1 MLEIKQLHA
10 QIDGKPI
17 IKGLSL
23 TLGKGEIHAIMG
35 PNGAGKSTLA
45 RILAGDPAY
54 EVTAGEIRWEGQD
67 ISELKAEERSH
78 LGLFLGFQYPTEL
91 PGIANFHFLFSAF
104 NAKRKA
110 RGEPALT
117 EEKFEKIL
125 DEKMALVD
133 M

>member
-1 MLEIKQLHA
+1 MLEIKELHA
-10 QIDGKPI
+10 QIEAKPI
-17 IKGLSL
+17 LKGLSL
-23 TLGKGEIHAIMG
+23 VINTGEIHAIMG

-54 EVTAGEIRWEGQD
+54 EMTSGEIRWEGQD

-91 PGIANFHFLFSAF
+91 PGIANFHFLFSAY

-110 RGEPALT
+110 LSLPALT
-117 EEKFEKIL
+117 EEAF
-125 DEKMALVD
+125 
-133 M
+133 